1 MAEGPSTRRRRVFV
15 EDARREGAYLR
26 MTWHPDGRQFVVSTW
41 TDDVCTGAVRVRVE
55 EAAGLIALLADGM
68 AEATAAAPP
77 PTTGTPHTT
86 GWRARVDALLRRARR
101 AA

>member
-26 MTWHPDGRQFVVSTW
+26 VTWHPDGRQFVVSTW
-41 TDDVCTGAVRVRVE
+41 TDEVCTGAVRVPVE
-55 EAAGLIALLADGM
+55 EAAALVGLLADGM
-68 AEATAAAPP
+68 AEAAAAAPP
-77 PTTGTPHTT
+77 PSGTPHAP

>member
-41 TDDVCTGAVRVRVE
+41 IDDVCTGAVRVPVE
-55 EAAGLIALLADGM
+55 EAAGLIGLLADGM

-77 PTTGTPHTT
+77 PTGTPQAT

>member
-26 MTWHPDGRQFVVSTW
+26 VTWHPDGRQFVVSTW
-41 TDDVCTGAVRVRVE
+41 TDDVCTGAVRVPVE
-55 EAAGLIALLADGM
+55 EAASLIGLLADGM
-68 AEATAAAPP
+68 AEATVATPP
-77 PTTGTPHTT
+77 PTGTPRAPA
-86 GWRARVDALLRRARR
+86 WRARVDALLRRARR